1 VFILASL
8 LLSTALSR
16 PPRPPV
22 PFSPLPNRVRAPF
35 PAQLEASARAML
47 KAFNAEHFDE
57 ASKDFNDSMRET
69 VSPSLLAEMKKQIE
83 AQVGRYERIAE
94 VNEKRADGFRV
105 IELIARYEKSP
116 VSVRFVFDEANRIGA
131 AYFDPLP
138 EPPVDAELETLAREV
153 LTNFNARKFDTVVTK
168 FRPALRAQLP
178 VSRVEKLS
186 TDVAK
191 RFGTF
196 RSIDRVRQI
205 NGDKG
210 LTTIELMTSYSNEP
224 SRVWIVF
231 DSYRRVAGLHIGPV
245 QVAE

>member
-1 VFILASL
+1 
-8 LLSTALSR
+8 
-16 PPRPPV
+16 V
-22 PFSPLPNRVRAPF
+22 PIRARVPF

-57 ASKDFNDSMRET
+57 ASKDFNDSMRAT
-69 VSPSLLAEMKKQIE
+69 VSTSLLADMKTQIE
-83 AQVGRYERIAE
+83 AQVGRYESIAE
-94 VNEKRADGFRV
+94 VNEKHADGFRV

-116 VSVRFVFDEANRIGA
+116 VSVRFVFDAADRIGA

-138 EPPVDAELETLAREV
+138 EPPVDPELETLARE
-153 LTNFNARKFDTVVTK
+153 LLAKFTARDFDTVVAK

-178 VSRVEKLS
+178 ASRVEKLS
-186 TDVAK
+186 GDVAK

-196 RSIDRVRQI
+196 RSIEKVRQI
-205 NGDKG
+205 NGNKG
-210 LTTIELMTSYSNEP
+210 LTTIELMTTYSNEP